1 VLHIR
6 PAQWPQDGLALSA
19 LDTSFVT
26 DRVYRLAQVGLFFGL
41 VEEAITTP
49 RHKRYPFDPS
59 DPGERAQW
67 DHAVVAED
75 GERIVGFAAAQYA
88 TWNRRVV
95 LWHLYVMPECRGRG
109 VGTRLLHSVDAFA
122 RSVGARCLWLETQ
135 NVNYPAVKFYL
146 HAGFTLCGLDESLYD
161 PDGPACGEVALFL
174 ARPSPPDGSE
184 AGTSRPLP
192 PVEAA

>member
-1 VLHIR
+1 MLHIR
-6 PAQWPQDGLALSA
+6 PARWPQDIPALSA
-19 LDTSFVT
+19 LDTLFFT
-26 DRVYRLAQVGLFFGL
+26 DRVYRLAQDGLSFRL
-41 VEEAITTP
+41 VEEAVTP
-49 RHKRYPFDPS
+49 LLNKRYPFDPS

-88 TWNRRVV
+88 AWNRRVV
-95 LWHLYVMPECRGRG
+95 LWHLYVVPERRSQG
-109 VGTRLLHSVDAFA
+109 VGTKLLHSVDAFA

-161 PDGPACGEVALFL
+161 PDGAACGEVALFL

-184 AGTSRPLP
+184 AGTFRPP
-192 PVEAA
+192 HPVEAA